1 MTFALTAGLL
11 RDAFTRKGL
20 RYRYMEQAAQLPQH
34 HWLSTVNNAKLW
46 YLKPL
51 DLYQAE
57 KPYHIN
63 LPSEAL
69 GSHAQSNE
77 VSHEYSGIQIQNLRG
92 RENDFNLDRNGFQVF
107 QDINCSDSPNRSCHN
122 VSAAPSPDIFD
133 SPDAVRRIYYP
144 TIERLLKEKLGA
156 QSARAFTHD
165 VRLPPYRR
173 LKSIG

>member
-1 MTFALTAGLL
+1 MTFALAAGFL

-20 RYRYMEQAAQLPQH
+20 RHRYMEQAAKFPQH

-69 GSHAQSNE
+69 GTHAQSNE
-77 VSHEYSGIQIQNLRG
+77 VSHEYPGIRIKSLRG
-92 RENDFNLDRNGFQVF
+92 LENDFTLDRNGFQIF
-107 QDINCSDSPNRSCHN
+107 QDIDCGDSSNWSSHN
-122 VSAAPSPDIFD
+122 VSAAPSPDDFD
-133 SPDAVRRIYYP
+133 DPDAVRRIYYP

-165 VRLPPYRR
+165 VWLPPCR
-173 LKSIG
+173 

>member
-20 RYRYMEQAAQLPQH
+20 RHRYMEQAAKFPQH
-34 HWLSTVNNAKLW
+34 QWLSTVNNAKLW

-63 LPSEAL
+63 LPSKAL
-69 GSHAQSNE
+69 GGHAQSNE
-77 VSHEYSGIQIQNLRG
+77 VSHEYPGIQIQSLRG
-92 RENDFNLDRNGFQVF
+92 LEKDFTLDRNGFQIF
-107 QDINCSDSPNRSCHN
+107 QDIDCGDTFNRSSHN
-122 VSAAPSPDIFD
+122 VSAVPSPDIFD
-133 SPDAVRRIYYP
+133 DPDAVRRIYYP

-165 VRLPPYRR
+165 VWLPPCR
-173 LKSIG
+173 

>member
-1 MTFALTAGLL
+1 M
-11 RDAFTRKGL
+11 KGL
-20 RYRYMEQAAQLPQH
+20 RHQYMKGAASCPQH

-51 DLYQAE
+51 DLYRAE

-77 VSHEYSGIQIQNLRG
+77 VSHEYPGIRIKSLRG
-92 RENDFNLDRNGFQVF
+92 LENEFTLDRNGFQIF
-107 QDINCSDSPNRSCHN
+107 QDIDCGDGSKRSLHD
-122 VSAAPSPDIFD
+122 VSAAPSPDYFD
-133 SPDAVRRIYYP
+133 DPDAVRRNYYP

-156 QSARAFTHD
+156 QSAIAFTHD
-165 VRLPPYRR
+165 VWLP
-173 LKSIG
+173 LCK